1 MVPMSER
8 RHRIYEGE
16 MPEVIEGL
24 KLHLLQLLKEMKE
37 PERAEQAFRV
47 LYRLMSG
54 GKGRI
59 KYPKFDWSFLG
70 YFLEF
75 YRERLELQGL
85 Q

>member
-8 RHRIYEGE
+8 RHRISESE

-24 KLHLLQLLKEMKE
+24 KHHLLQLLKKEEE

-59 KYPKFDWSFLG
+59 KYPEFSWGSLD
-70 YFLEF
+70 YFLE
-75 YRERLELQGL
+75 YHKDELQL
-85 Q
+85 RDVQ